1 MEVTLKGTGGDML
14 DRQTEM
20 FRLGISSGEIARFT
34 ATPECFEIGDEIGIA
49 MEFKNN
55 GTVNITGTAVMRVLN
70 STGDAAHEFR
80 HNVTNLTP
88 SGSVSFSDAWDT
100 SGEEAGAS
108 YRVLGYVLY
117 DSRSTDPATVTV
129 WNTVIGDLND
139 DGKITTADAAIAL
152 ELAANGACC
161 AEADVDCDG
170 QVTSLDAM
178 MILHAAAGARTW

>member
-1 MEVTLKGTGGDML
+1 
-14 DRQTEM
+14 
-20 FRLGISSGEIARFT
+20 
-34 ATPECFEIGDEIGIA
+34 

-70 STGDAAHEFR
+70 STGDAAYEFR

-100 SGEEAGAS
+100 SGEEAGSS
-108 YRVLGYVLY
+108 YRVIGYVLY

-129 WNTVIGDLND
+129 WNTVIGDLNR

-152 ELAANGACC
+152 ELAANGAWC
-161 AEADVDCDG
+161 AEADVNCDG
-170 QVTSLDAM
+170 QIQPSS
-178 MILHAAAGARTW
+178 GR